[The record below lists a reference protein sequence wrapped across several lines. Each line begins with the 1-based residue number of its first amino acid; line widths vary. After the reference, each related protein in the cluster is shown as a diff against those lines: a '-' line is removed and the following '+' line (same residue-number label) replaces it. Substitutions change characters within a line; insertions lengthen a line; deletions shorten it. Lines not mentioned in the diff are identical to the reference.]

1 MSLPFETTTQRAL
14 RAVRALNRRIAALYP
29 GAYENV
35 EGETVAVTG
44 NDAGPYVNALGRA
57 STDGTL
63 GSVVVENGDPQII
76 LTDELGR
83 VWTRSVAATPVS
95 LSTLTVSVDV
105 AGPIVAALPPPL
117 SAPSCYEVLAH
128 NTDTTATVYLMVF
141 NAFGLVGGETPL
153 VASIPFVPG
162 AVGDYDFTAYPL
174 LCPAGVTA
182 AFSTDPYT
190 YVAANSVGMIT
201 IRVA

>member
-35 EGETVAVTG
+35 EGETTAVVG

-76 LTDELGR
+76 LTDEYGR
-83 VWTRSVAATPVS
+83 VWTRSAPASTS
-95 LSTLTVSVDV
+95 ITTLTVSVDN
-105 AGPIVAALPPPL
+105 AGPIVASQAATRL
-117 SAPSCYEVLAH
+117 YEVLAH
-128 NTDTTATVYLMVF
+128 NTDGATTLYLMVF
-141 NAFGLVGGETPL
+141 DALALVGGETPL

-174 LCPAGVTA
+174 TLAVGATA

-190 YVAANSVGMIT
+190 YVAANAVGVIT
-201 IRVA
+201 IRVS